1 MTAVVVS
8 ENYVNLGDYDI
19 QKVPEDGDCMYHCIL
34 QATILLDKKPGTEFV
49 RRGRP
54 LIPRFRRAVAKE
66 FENDDTLFPEFNEDG
81 TVAFSKKLG
90 RQMKMALVKSIRDGH
105 WGDSTIAAKVEKM
118 YTVPI
123 TIVDEKTSLVVN
135 ARPVSPDGII
145 LLWRNNHIHYDWLL
159 RKDEA
164 SLKF

>member
-1 MTAVVVS
+1 
-8 ENYVNLGDYDI
+8 
-19 QKVPEDGDCMYHCIL
+19 MYHCIL
-34 QATILLDKKPGTEFV
+34 QATILLDKKPGTQFV

-54 LIPRFRRAVAKE
+54 NINGFRRAVAAE
-66 FENDDTLFPEFNEDG
+66 FEKDKTLFPEFNEDG

-90 RQMKMALVKSIRDGH
+90 RQMKMALVSSIRNGD
-105 WGDSTIAAKVEKM
+105 WGDGTIAAKVEEM

-123 TIVDEKTSLVVN
+123 AIVDEQTSLVVN
-135 ARPVSPDGII
+135 ARPVSPDGVI

>member
-34 QATILLDKKPGTEFV
+34 QATILLDKKPGTVFV

-54 LIPRFRRAVAKE
+54 DISRFRRAVAEAFKK
-66 FENDDTLFPEFNEDG
+66 DKTLYPEFNEDG

-90 RQMKMALVKSIRDGH
+90 RQMKMALVKSILDGD
-105 WGDSTIAAKVEKM
+105 WGNAEIVAKVQEM

-145 LLWRNNHIHYDWLL
+145 LLWRNNHEHYDWL
-159 RKDEA
+159 RKKDEA